1 MKGSITDFPVIMALL
16 LSGALSIFLVY
27 YVLSAMSSAWPVALT
42 GAESAY
48 VLTTGLAAFTVFDY
62 MFIFLAVGLGLFTVV
77 SGFFIDSHPIFFA
90 FSVLLLLPIV
100 ILTSAQI
107 TNVFNEIAI
116 SADMVAVSNQFPY
129 IVLFMRNLP
138 LFFLVMGIL
147 VAIAVHGKPGGGS
160 I

>member
-16 LSGALSIFLVY
+16 LSGSLTIFIVY
-27 YVLSAMSSAWPVALT
+27 YVLNAFYAAWPAAIA
-42 GAESAY
+42 GPESVY
-48 VLTTGLAAFTVFDY
+48 VLTTGIAAFSVFDY
-62 MFIFLAVGLGLFTVV
+62 MFVFLAVGLGMFSVV

-107 TNVFNEIAI
+107 TNVFNEIAMSPQI
-116 SADMVAVSNQFPY
+116 VATANQFPY